1 MTGSQKGKN
10 NKFLSNLLVLVV
22 FFLVLFISFL
32 VIKEVINKKKLDRE
46 IMALKQ
52 EIEILNLDQQQF
64 LSSID
69 KYNSDFFVEQE
80 ARSKF
85 NLKKEGEQVAVVKLD
100 DIQKIQT
107 MEGLINEP
115 NVDLQKSNIEKW
127 WEYFFGVKN

>member
-115 NVDLQKSNIEKW
+115 NVDLQKSNIVKW